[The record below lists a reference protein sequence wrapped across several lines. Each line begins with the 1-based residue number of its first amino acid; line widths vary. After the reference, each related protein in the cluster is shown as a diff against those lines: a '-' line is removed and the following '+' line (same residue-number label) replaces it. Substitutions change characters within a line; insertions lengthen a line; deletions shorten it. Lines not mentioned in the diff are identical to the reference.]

1 MTIKGSL
8 DTSQWTAMLDQL
20 VGPART
26 SLARSMAVAGGTV
39 LRDEAQLLAPRAS
52 GKLAESIYLA
62 YRDKES
68 TESVVA
74 YRVSWNSKTAP
85 HGHLQEFG
93 HWRYNK
99 IVNGYSQ
106 RSLAPG
112 KTKGKGP
119 ADHVPPGALDTPV
132 WVPAHPFLRPA
143 FDSGEERAKQAMIAR
158 GRVRLPELL
167 AGKGGGES
175 EA

>member
-1 MTIKGSL
+1 MSIKGTL

-20 VGPART
+20 VGPARK

-39 LRDEAQLLAPRAS
+39 LRDEAKRLAPRAS
-52 GKLAESIYLA
+52 GKLSEAIYLA

-68 TESVVA
+68 TESVVT

-99 IVNGYSQ
+99 IVNGIPQ
-106 RSLAPG
+106 RSLRAG

-119 ADHVPPGALDTPV
+119 QDHVPPGALDKPV
-132 WVPAHPFLRPA
+132 WVPANPFLRPA
-143 FDSGEERAKQAMIAR
+143 YDSASQRAQQAMIER

-167 AGKGGGES
+167 AGKGTQ
-175 EA
+175 EAEA